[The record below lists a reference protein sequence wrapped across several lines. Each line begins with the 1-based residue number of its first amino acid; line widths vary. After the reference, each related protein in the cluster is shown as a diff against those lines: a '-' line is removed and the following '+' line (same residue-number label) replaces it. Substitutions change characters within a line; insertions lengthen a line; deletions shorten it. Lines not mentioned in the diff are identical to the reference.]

1 MKIDYQNILKKNMIN
16 VLKDVLK
23 NIEENGLKEGHH
35 LYITF
40 LTNHPK
46 ALLPRWLKEK
56 YPNEMTVV
64 IQYEYYHLTVNE
76 DNFSIGLSFKDLKA
90 DLFISYESIISFAD
104 PFANFGLK
112 LINKEPL
119 NKTIKKNT
127 KKKPKIKKT
136 NNVIDFKTFKKI
148 N

>member
-1 MKIDYQNILKKNMIN
+1 MKINYQNILKKNMIN

-23 NIEENGLKEGHH
+23 NIKENGLKEGHH

-46 ALLPRWLKEK
+46 TSLPSWLKEK
-56 YPNEMTVV
+56 FPNEITIV
-64 IQYEYYHLTVNE
+64 IQYEYYNLTVNE
-76 DNFSIGLSFKDLKA
+76 DNFSIGLSFNNVKTDLE
-90 DLFISYESIISFAD
+90 ISYESIISFAD

-112 LINKEPL
+112 LMNKEPL
-119 NKTIKKNT
+119 NKTIKKNRER
-127 KKKPKIKKT
+127 KLKSQKT
-136 NNVIDFKTFKKI
+136 NNVIDFKTYKK